1 MPSGEKKLC
10 RFQSAPGSG
19 FWTKTPNS
27 DFHADFRESLPL
39 PDFYLSNLTEA
50 EQSFLFYREYVRHYP
65 AMHCLRGVIALA
77 AIKGSDQDRVQ
88 RLFSEITRDFPD
100 VKTIQLGEKRPQSIA
115 ELFNLFEQFKK

>member
-1 MPSGEKKLC
+1 M
-10 RFQSAPGSG
+10 Q
-19 FWTKTPNS
+19 NS
-27 DFHADFRESLPL
+27 ERPWVWILDQDSEFRTFMLIFASHFHYQIFD
-39 PDFYLSNLTEA
+39 LSNLTEA